1 MSEAVSE
8 NMKTTKTALIVHPDM
23 SVLSAFQSCFVSK
36 GYVAILARDLPT
48 ALLALTQHFF
58 DVAVISSR
66 LGEGGDGWPLAGVV
80 HLIFPK
86 AFVGVLSPETSV
98 LTLQA
103 AINNGVTQIFEMSSS
118 PDHVVEASLAA
129 KQSASSKT
137 SPEAGTSIQ

>member
-1 MSEAVSE
+1 MSEPI
-8 NMKTTKTALIVHPDM
+8 KTTKTALIVHADM
-23 SVLSAFQSCFVSK
+23 SVLSAFQSSFVSK

-58 DVAVISSR
+58 DVAVISSK

-86 AFVGVLSPETSV
+86 AFVGVLTPETNV

-103 AINNGVTQIFEMSSS
+103 AINNGVTQIFDASSN
-118 PDHVVEASLAA
+118 PEHVVSTSLAGP
-129 KQSASSKT
+129 QTGSSKT
-137 SPEAGTSIQ
+137 GASIQ

>member
-1 MSEAVSE
+1 MSESI
-8 NMKTTKTALIVHPDM
+8 KTAKTALIVHSDM
-23 SVLSAFQSCFVSK
+23 SVISAFQSSFVSK

-66 LGEGGDGWPLAGVV
+66 LAEGGDGWPLAGVV

-86 AFVGVLSPETSV
+86 AFVGVLTPETSV

-103 AINNGVTQIFEMSSS
+103 AINNGVTQIFDASSH
-118 PDHVVEASLAA
+118 PEHVV
-129 KQSASSKT
+129 KT
-137 SPEAGTSIQ
+137 SLGSQQTDSPIPSSDPGASIQ

>member
-1 MSEAVSE
+1 MKTMSETT
-8 NMKTTKTALIVHPDM
+8 KTTKTALIVHADM
-23 SVLSAFQSCFVSK
+23 SVLTAFQSSFVSK

-66 LGEGGDGWPLAGVV
+66 LAEGGDGWPLAGVV

-86 AFVGVLSPETSV
+86 AFVGVLTPETSV

-103 AINNGVTQIFEMSSS
+103 AINNGVTQIFDASSN
-118 PDHVVEASLAA
+118 PEHVVNASVSNQPTGSTATSAA
-129 KQSASSKT
+129 
-137 SPEAGTSIQ
+137 PGTSIN

>member
-1 MSEAVSE
+1 MSEPI
-8 NMKTTKTALIVHPDM
+8 KTTKTALIVHSDM
-23 SVLSAFQSCFVSK
+23 SVLSAFQSSFVSK

-58 DVAVISSR
+58 DVAVISSK

-86 AFVGVLSPETSV
+86 AFVGVLTPETNV

-103 AINNGVTQIFEMSSS
+103 AINNGVTQIFDASSN
-118 PDHVVEASLAA
+118 PEHVVTASLAGPQA
-129 KQSASSKT
+129 GSSK
-137 SPEAGTSIQ
+137 SGASIQ

>member
-1 MSEAVSE
+1 MSEPI
-8 NMKTTKTALIVHPDM
+8 KTTKTALIVHADM
-23 SVLSAFQSCFVSK
+23 SVLSAFQSSFVSK

-66 LGEGGDGWPLAGVV
+66 LAEGGDGWPLAGVV

-86 AFVGVLSPETSV
+86 AFVGVLTPETSV

-103 AINNGVTQIFEMSSS
+103 AINNGVTQIFDVSSN
-118 PDHVVEASLAA
+118 PEHVVNISLGS
-129 KQSASSKT
+129 QQMGSTKT
-137 SPEAGTSIQ
+137 SSEPGTSIQ

>member
-1 MSEAVSE
+1 MSESI
-8 NMKTTKTALIVHPDM
+8 KSTKTALIVHSDM
-23 SVLSAFQSCFVSK
+23 SVLSAFQSSFVSK

-66 LGEGGDGWPLAGVV
+66 LAEGGDGWPLAGVV

-86 AFVGVLSPETSV
+86 AFVGVLTPETNV

-103 AINNGVTQIFEMSSS
+103 AINNGVTQIFDAAILPEQ
-118 PDHVVEASLAA
+118 VVSASLAGPQTGPP
-129 KQSASSKT
+129 KAST
-137 SPEAGTSIQ
+137 EPGASIQ

>member
-1 MSEAVSE
+1 MIEQI
-8 NMKTTKTALIVHPDM
+8 KHTKTALIVHSDM
-23 SVLSAFQSCFVSK
+23 SVLSAFQSSFVSK

-66 LGEGGDGWPLAGVV
+66 LAEGGDGWPLAGVV

-86 AFVGVLSPETSV
+86 AFVGVLTPETSV

-103 AINNGVTQIFEMSSS
+103 AINNGVTQIFDAASN
-118 PDHVVEASLAA
+118 PDHVVNTSLGG
-129 KQSASSKT
+129 QSTDSTKT
-137 SPEAGTSIQ
+137 SSEPGISIH

>member
-1 MSEAVSE
+1 MSETI
-8 NMKTTKTALIVHPDM
+8 KTTKTALIVHSDM
-23 SVLSAFQSCFVSK
+23 SVLSAFQSSFVSK

-66 LGEGGDGWPLAGVV
+66 LVEGGDGWPLAGVV

-86 AFVGVLSPETSV
+86 AFVGVLAPETNV

-103 AINNGVTQIFEMSSS
+103 AINNGVTQIFDASSH
-118 PDHVVEASLAA
+118 PEHVVNASLSG
-129 KQSASSKT
+129 QRTDSSTTSAG
-137 SPEAGTSIQ
+137 PGASIQ

>member
-1 MSEAVSE
+1 MSEPI
-8 NMKTTKTALIVHPDM
+8 KTTKTVLIVHADM
-23 SVLSAFQSCFVSK
+23 SVLSAFQSSFVGK

-66 LGEGGDGWPLAGVV
+66 LAEGGDGWPLAGVV

-86 AFVGVLSPETSV
+86 AFVGVLTPETNV

-103 AINNGVTQIFEMSSS
+103 AINNGVTQIFDASSN
-118 PDHVVEASLAA
+118 PDHVVNASLSSP
-129 KQSASSKT
+129 QTGSSKT
-137 SPEAGTSIQ
+137 SSEPGTSIH

>member
-1 MSEAVSE
+1 MNETL
-8 NMKTTKTALIVHPDM
+8 KTTKTALIVHSDM
-23 SVLSAFQSCFVSK
+23 SVLSAFQRPFVSN

-66 LGEGGDGWPLAGVV
+66 LAEGGDGWPLAGVV

-86 AFVGVLSPETSV
+86 AFVGVLTPETSV

-103 AINNGVTQIFEMSSS
+103 AINNGVTQIFDAASN
-118 PDHVVEASLAA
+118 PDHVVNTSLGSQQTGST
-129 KQSASSKT
+129 KPSAE
-137 SPEAGTSIQ
+137 PGASIQ

>member
-1 MSEAVSE
+1 MNETL
-8 NMKTTKTALIVHPDM
+8 KTTKTALIVHSDM
-23 SVLSAFQSCFVSK
+23 SVLSAFQSSFVSK

-66 LGEGGDGWPLAGVV
+66 LAEGGDGWPLAGVV

-86 AFVGVLSPETSV
+86 AFVGVLTPETSV

-103 AINNGVTQIFEMSSS
+103 AINNGVTQIFDAASN
-118 PDHVVEASLAA
+118 PDHVVNTSLGSQQTGST
-129 KQSASSKT
+129 KPSAE
-137 SPEAGTSIQ
+137 PGASIQ

>member
-1 MSEAVSE
+1 MKTMSETI
-8 NMKTTKTALIVHPDM
+8 KTTKTALIVHADM
-23 SVLSAFQSCFVSK
+23 SVLTAFQSSFVSK

-66 LGEGGDGWPLAGVV
+66 LAEGGDGWPLAGVV

-86 AFVGVLSPETSV
+86 AFVGVLTPETSV

-103 AINNGVTQIFEMSSS
+103 AINNGVTQIFDASSN
-118 PDHVVEASLAA
+118 PEHVVNASLSNQPTGSTA
-129 KQSASSKT
+129 T
-137 SPEAGTSIQ
+137 SPVSGTSIN

>member
-1 MSEAVSE
+1 MSEPI
-8 NMKTTKTALIVHPDM
+8 KTTKTALIVHSDM
-23 SVLSAFQSCFVSK
+23 SVLSAFQSSFVSK

-58 DVAVISSR
+58 DVAVISSK

-86 AFVGVLSPETSV
+86 AFVGVLTPETNV

-103 AINNGVTQIFEMSSS
+103 AINNGVTQIFDASSN
-118 PDHVVEASLAA
+118 PEHVVTTSLAGPQA
-129 KQSASSKT
+129 GSSK
-137 SPEAGTSIQ
+137 PGASIQ

>member
-1 MSEAVSE
+1 MSDSL
-8 NMKTTKTALIVHPDM
+8 KTTKTALIVHADM
-23 SVLSAFQSCFVSK
+23 SVLSAFQSSFVSK

-66 LGEGGDGWPLAGVV
+66 LAEGGDGWPLAGVV

-86 AFVGVLSPETSV
+86 AFVGVLTPETNV

-103 AINNGVTQIFEMSSS
+103 AINNGVTQIFDAANS
-118 PDHVVEASLAA
+118 PDHVVNTSLGS
-129 KQSASSKT
+129 QPPSPST
-137 SPEAGTSIQ
+137 SPSEPGASVH

>member
-1 MSEAVSE
+1 MKTMSETT
-8 NMKTTKTALIVHPDM
+8 KTTKTALIVHADM
-23 SVLSAFQSCFVSK
+23 SVLTAFQSSLVSK

-66 LGEGGDGWPLAGVV
+66 LAEGGDGWPLAGVV

-86 AFVGVLSPETSV
+86 AFVGVLTPETSV

-103 AINNGVTQIFEMSSS
+103 AINNGVTQIFDASSN
-118 PDHVVEASLAA
+118 PEHVVNASLSNQPTGSTA
-129 KQSASSKT
+129 T
-137 SPEAGTSIQ
+137 STVPGTSIN

>member
-1 MSEAVSE
+1 MSEPIKS
-8 NMKTTKTALIVHPDM
+8 TKTALIVHSDM
-23 SVLSAFQSCFVSK
+23 SVLSAFQSSFVSK

-66 LGEGGDGWPLAGVV
+66 LAEGGDGWPLAGVV

-86 AFVGVLSPETSV
+86 AFVGVLTPETSV

-103 AINNGVTQIFEMSSS
+103 AINNGVTQIFDAASN
-118 PDHVVEASLAA
+118 PDHVVNTSLGGP
-129 KQSASSKT
+129 STSSIKT
-137 SPEAGTSIQ
+137 SSEPGASIH